1 MPKSGVTLYAFL
13 GCPPTIAVKEMG
25 IKRSRKRMKTIKA
38 IVIDDDPSVLIYLR
52 QILQRRGYEVHTYDD
67 PVESPLYKS
76 SGCPCSMR
84 EAGCPDLIVSD
95 FNMPVVNGVELLESA
110 IEKGC
115 HCRHL
120 ALMSAKGLMEA
131 DMRRLA
137 KYGTRYFTKPLD
149 LDDFYPWLDKV
160 EKEIAERPSV

>member
-1 MPKSGVTLYAFL
+1 
-13 GCPPTIAVKEMG
+13 
-25 IKRSRKRMKTIKA
+25 
-38 IVIDDDPSVLIYLR
+38 
-52 QILQRRGYEVHTYDD
+52 
-67 PVESPLYKS
+67 
-76 SGCPCSMR
+76 MR

-149 LDDFYPWLDKV
+149 LDDFYPWLDRV
-160 EKEIAERPSV
+160 EKEIYERPSA